1 MSALALGALIW
12 FATTKTDALTST
24 PVGDP
29 DPYKH
34 TKDRI
39 HDDYAASS
47 ATSAA
52 SSSLSRSPS
61 TSKSTR
67 YVAPVKTGTL
77 IARRTMEEH
86 PNASS
91 ASSTISSTIAPYLSK
106 ARGGAAAAAGGAP
119 QLPPE
124 QYYAKLSG
132 DTLYL
137 HKTMDFADSQAIGIS
152 LSGHEVAL
160 WSVGCLPCLP

>member
-1 MSALALGALIW
+1 M
-12 FATTKTDALTST
+12 
-24 PVGDP
+24 GDP
-29 DPYKH
+29 DPFKH
-34 TKDRI
+34 QKDRI
-39 HDDYAASS
+39 HDQAA
-47 ATSAA
+47 TTTTP
-52 SSSLSRSPS
+52 LSRSSSASKPS
-61 TSKSTR
+61 R

-86 PNASS
+86 PTGG

-137 HKTMDFADSQAIGIS
+137 HKTMDFADSQAIGIC
-152 LSGHEVAL
+152 LQGHEVAL
-160 WSVGCLPCLP
+160 WSVASLPSPRLLCADVPQLGC